1 MHIGV
6 VNFGEHGVGV
16 HAAGSEHPV
25 CHIKHVRQL
34 AHQVRERLAA
44 HVWVSA
50 KLSQCLER
58 FREFFLQQPRPQLEG
73 RGVWHA
79 GAVWRGVANRFLEFL
94 EPPVVGHLLTVSRGR
109 RLRAV
114 GEYDFI
120 IAGAGMAGLSLA
132 YRLPKSARVLLIDR
146 DDAARLERTWCF
158 WEAGAG
164 PFESA
169 IHHRWNDIFVHGN
182 GLSERYKIAP
192 YTYKMLR
199 GRDFYAFMQDWLE
212 GQPQITVQRGN
223 LQQLEGG
230 PDRATAWV
238 DGEAFRAPWIFNSA
252 LRPAQTETGFHS
264 LLQHFKGWVIRS
276 PIAAFD
282 SSAATF
288 MDFRT
293 AQQLNGTRFVY
304 VMPFDAHT
312 ALVEFTVF
320 SPALLTD
327 LEYDAGLREYIKEQ
341 LGLED
346 FEILEVEA
354 GVIPMTDAPFPRFHA
369 PRVLNIGIAGGR
381 AKASTGYTF
390 QRSQRQAEI
399 IAKSLLETGRPDA
412 GHAGFNRH
420 DWMDSVYLNVLLK
433 NRERGSSFFTDL
445 FKRNDAVQVL
455 KFLDEGSSAL
465 EDLRLMTTVNIPAF
479 TSAALEVI
487 GSQVRRAVLKG

>member
-1 MHIGV
+1 M
-6 VNFGEHGVGV
+6 
-16 HAAGSEHPV
+16 
-25 CHIKHVRQL
+25 
-34 AHQVRERLAA
+34 
-44 HVWVSA
+44 
-50 KLSQCLER
+50 
-58 FREFFLQQPRPQLEG
+58 
-73 RGVWHA
+73 
-79 GAVWRGVANRFLEFL
+79 
-94 EPPVVGHLLTVSRGR
+94 
-109 RLRAV
+109 

-146 DDAARLERTWCF
+146 DDASRLERTWCF
-158 WEAGAG
+158 WEASAG

-169 IHHRWNDIFVHGN
+169 IHHRWNDIFVHGD

-223 LQQLEGG
+223 LQRLEGG
-230 PDRATAWV
+230 PDGATAWV
-238 DGEAFRAPWIFNSA
+238 DGAAFRAPWIFNSA
-252 LRPAQTETGFHS
+252 LRPVQPQTGFHH
-264 LLQHFKGWVIRS
+264 LLQHFKGWVIRAPS
-276 PIAAFD
+276 AVFD
-282 SSAATF
+282 EAAATF

-293 AQQLNGTRFVY
+293 AQQPVGTRFVY

-312 ALVEFTVF
+312 ALVEYTVF
-320 SPALLTD
+320 SPALLSD
-327 LEYDAGLREYIKEQ
+327 LEYDAGLREYIRNH
-341 LGLED
+341 LGLEQ
-346 FEILEVEA
+346 FQILEVEA

-390 QRSQRQAEI
+390 QRAQRQAES

-412 GHAGFNRH
+412 AHAGFNRH
-420 DWMDSVYLNVLLK
+420 DWMDSVYLNVLL
-433 NRERGSSFFTDL
+433 NEREAGSRFFTDL

-455 KFLDEGSSAL
+455 KFLDEGSSVL

-479 TSAALEVI
+479 TAAALEVI

>member
-1 MHIGV
+1 M
-6 VNFGEHGVGV
+6 
-16 HAAGSEHPV
+16 
-25 CHIKHVRQL
+25 
-34 AHQVRERLAA
+34 
-44 HVWVSA
+44 
-50 KLSQCLER
+50 
-58 FREFFLQQPRPQLEG
+58 
-73 RGVWHA
+73 
-79 GAVWRGVANRFLEFL
+79 
-94 EPPVVGHLLTVSRGR
+94 
-109 RLRAV
+109 

-158 WEAGAG
+158 WEASAG

-223 LQQLEGG
+223 LQRLEGG
-230 PDRATAWV
+230 PDGATAWV

-264 LLQHFKGWVIRS
+264 LLQHFRGWVIRS
-276 PIAAFD
+276 PTAAFD

-293 AQQLNGTRFVY
+293 AQQAGGTRFVY

-327 LEYDAGLREYIKEQ
+327 LEYEAGLREYIKEQ